1 MTPEG
6 RVQEGVELAS
16 SSFFSRL
23 LRNNSGSL
31 QNKVGAW
38 VRYGLGNISQKLNKK
53 LKSSD
58 LIGWTTITITP
69 AMVGKKVAIFTAIEV
84 KPNTFNIRTDGYKI
98 DSREWAQE
106 RFCSLVRDHN
116 GFAAIVNSVE
126 HYETTM
132 RFFIDNLEKVP

>member
-6 RVQEGVELAS
+6 RVQEDVELAA

-23 LRNNSGSL
+23 LRNNSGAL
-31 QNKVGAW
+31 QNKLGAW
-38 VRYGLGNISQKLNKK
+38 VRYGLGNISKKLNAK

-84 KPNTFNIRTDGYKI
+84 KPPTFKVTGNYKEN
-98 DSREWAQE
+98 SREWAQE
-106 RFCSLVRDHN
+106 RFCSLVREHN
-116 GFAAIVNSVE
+116 GFGAIVNSRE
-126 HYETTM
+126 HYEITM
-132 RFFIDNLEKVP
+132 RFFIDNLEKAP